1 MSKRDYYEVLG
12 VSKSASKDEI
22 KRLIESCQKNI
33 ILTLTK
39 KPDQMKSLKKSK
51 KHTKRCL
58 MTKNGLITTNLAI
71 LILTKA
77 SAAAVLAAATSA
89 VLVSMIFSQ
98 VFSAAALDEEIRMHR
113 VKGRICNIR

>member
-22 KRLIESCQKNI
+22 KKLIESCQKNI
-33 ILTLTK
+33 ILILTK

-58 MTKNGLITTNLAI
+58 MIKNGLITINLAI

-98 VFSAAALDEEIRMHR
+98 VFSAVAQDEEIQTHR
-113 VKGRICNIR
+113 VKVPICNIR